1 MKTHYLNR
9 MVSVETSK
17 PKLRVEKM
25 RLYKSKDLLDLYIFK
40 NRDNII
46 K

>member
-1 MKTHYLNR
+1 MKTHHLNR

-17 PKLRVEKM
+17 PKLRVEKI